1 MTHGTKF
8 VPIVICVNNVELE
21 KTQKGNTSIISF
33 ENPSIGNAKLDF
45 IVPDPS
51 IQVKG
56 YLVQR
61 DLTKID
67 VRWSG
72 FEDKSGIMSFECKL
86 QKGGDMIMNWVAVG
100 RKDYAS
106 FNNLS
111 LRSQEVYTVFVRAV
125 NIGNKT
131 SSPINASIYT
141 TSKRPG
147 LTGNDAILMFLD
159 RIFCC
164 LKKHFHDEAI
174 TEPSDNIRILF
185 GTMVFMHLIG

>member
-86 QKGGDMIMNWVAVG
+86 QKGGDIIMDWVAVG

-106 FNNLS
+106 FNNLT

-141 TSKRPG
+141 TSERPR
-147 LTGNDAILMFLD
+147 LTGNDNILMFFD
-159 RIFCC
+159 GVFCC
-164 LKKHFHDEAI
+164 LKKHFRDEAI
-174 TEPSDNIRILF
+174 TEPSYF
-185 GTMVFMHLIG
+185 